1 MRLLQNKFFRPSFP
15 RKVMLGAA
23 LLTLMLAHSTSYAE
37 RADRDQTIHLEADQL
52 HMDDAN
58 KTSTFTGNVRLTQG
72 TLFIQADKIIVSQA
86 TDNFKRGIATGKL
99 ASFRQKRD
107 DVDEY
112 VEGYGERIEY
122 DSKSGMVNFF
132 GQARIKRDQ
141 DEVRGDHI
149 AYNAQTGVF
158 QALGNQ
164 SADGKTKGRVQ
175 AVIQPTPPP
184 AESSSPTQ
192 KNNLKNIQ

>member
-1 MRLLQNKFFRPSFP
+1 MRPLQNKFTRPSFP
-15 RKVMLGAA
+15 RKTILGAA
-23 LLTLMLAHSTSYAE
+23 LFTLMLAHSTSHAE
-37 RADRDQTIHLEADQL
+37 REDREQTIRLEADQL
-52 HMDDAN
+52 LMDDAN

-72 TLFIQADKIIVSQA
+72 TLFIQADKIIVSQTA
-86 TDNFKRGIATGKL
+86 DNFKRGIATGKP

-132 GQARIKRDQ
+132 RQAHIKRGQ

-149 AYNAQTGVF
+149 VYNGQTGVF
-158 QALGNQ
+158 QALGSQ
-164 SADGKTKGRVQ
+164 SADGKTNGRVQ
-175 AVIQPTPPP
+175 AVIQPT
-184 AESSSPTQ
+184 SSNPTQ
-192 KNNLKNIQ
+192 KDNLKNIK